1 MFVSWNSV
9 EKWKCFFTCLY
20 QSTSQT
26 QYKFEKFCTYLDT
39 LTVHINNEVFICLVV
54 AGDLN
59 ARCSKWCNKDI
70 NSVDCEID
78 TLLSSAR
85 YKQIINKPTHIAN
98 DSSSCTDL
106 TFCNNLNLISNYG
119 VDLSLFRQCHH
130 NIIFHKM
137 NIQIPLPWSYVCEV
151 CH

>member
-1 MFVSWNSV
+1 M
-9 EKWKCFFTCLY
+9 
-20 QSTSQT
+20 
-26 QYKFEKFCTYLDT
+26 
-39 LTVHINNEVFICLVV
+39 VHINNELFICLVI

-78 TLLSSAR
+78 TLPSSAR

-98 DSSSCTDL
+98 DSSSCTEFTL
-106 TFCNNLNLISNYG
+106 CNNLISNYG
-119 VDLSLFRQCHH
+119 VDLSLFRQRHH